1 MSVGVMIIIAVLL
14 VLGVG
19 LLVFWL
25 MRRSQT
31 VVPQR
36 HRRGRREPRQRGRG
50 RRRRDAQITEAQ
62 EPPSPARDA
71 AAFENLLKDEIHD
84 QGREEP
90 AAPDED

>member
-1 MSVGVMIIIAVLL
+1 MTLGIMIVIAVLL

-25 MRRSQT
+25 MRRSQA
-31 VVPQR
+31 VVPDVTDKNVASR
-36 HRRGRREPRQRGRG
+36 DNVVGV
-50 RRRRDAQITEAQ
+50 DAQGRAITEAQ
-62 EPPSPARDA
+62 EPPSQARDSG
-71 AAFENLLKDEIHD
+71 AFESLLRDEIHD